1 LNIDPPPSTAS
12 ASASLPRTA
21 QAFFDE
27 FDRAF
32 ATFNGAVVA
41 ARYAAPYLAVRS
53 DGSSECFVTN
63 DAIATY
69 FQRLLDHYRRQG
81 CRTCRHRDL
90 RVVEAGSAAAF
101 ATVTWRLS
109 DDDGRSVHTWRESY
123 NLLLSN
129 GRFRVCASVSHSR

>member
-63 DAIATY
+63 DAIAAY

-109 DDDGRSVHTWRESY
+109 DDDGRSVHT
-123 NLLLSN
+123 
-129 GRFRVCASVSHSR
+129 